1 METTRARTE
10 KERQVELFWD
20 SSPCDSKRSAISPN
34 NVDYF
39 LEIERD
45 RYEHQLH
52 IPRLLDNIRW
62 QGKRV
67 LEIGTGVGTDARQ
80 LIARGATY
88 TGVNIDRG
96 STELTELAL
105 TRFGLPGIVQQAD
118 ATALPFASN
127 SFDAVY
133 SYGVLHHIPNIQ
145 QAVSEICRVLKPGG
159 EILIM
164 VYNRSSINYY
174 IEIMLLR
181 RIFVRLLTLP
191 GVINALVAMG
201 LPRATLER
209 HRQLHKA
216 HRPMDKAE
224 WLSRNTDGPDNPY
237 SRVYNHAQIERELFM
252 FEIIRNEAYFFDHR
266 HWGPIGRAL
275 PSKMRYALG
284 RMWGWHRVVHGRK
297 PADGKKVATLM
308 RRETG
313 VHGGAQ

>member
-1 METTRARTE
+1 METIRVRTE

-20 SSPCDSKRSAISPN
+20 SSPCDSKRSAISPS

-45 RYEHQLH
+45 RYEHQPH
-52 IPRLLDNIRW
+52 IPRLLDTMDWR
-62 QGKRV
+62 GKRV

-80 LIARGATY
+80 LIKRGAIY

-96 STELTELAL
+96 STELTKSAL
-105 TRFGLPGIVQQAD
+105 TRFGLPGVVQQAD

-145 QAVSEICRVLKPGG
+145 QAVSEIYRVLKPGG
-159 EILIM
+159 DIVFM
-164 VYNRSSINYY
+164 VYNRSSINYH

-181 RIFVRLLTLP
+181 RFFVRLLSVP
-191 GVINALVAMG
+191 GVIGALVAMG
-201 LPRATLER
+201 LPRETLER
-209 HRQLHKA
+209 HRQLYKA
-216 HRPMDKAE
+216 NGRMDKGE

-237 SRVYNHAQIERELFM
+237 SRVYSHSEIERELCM
-252 FEIIRNEAYFFDHR
+252 FEIIRNQAYFFDHR

-275 PSKMRYALG
+275 PSKVRYALG
-284 RMWGWHRVVHGRK
+284 RLWGWHRVVYGRK
-297 PADGKKVATLM
+297 PTFGKNIATLT

-313 VHGGAQ
+313 VDGDKR